1 MRGQGIVFL
10 NINSAHPTFFTEE
23 TTRSLLA
30 FATTAATAIQNARL
44 YRDLQTH
51 NVELEERVQERTAE
65 LRAAKDKIER
75 ILLSVPDA
83 VFVLDNNHHLIQAN
97 PAGENLLVMA
107 SDEQIELFS
116 EEFLQQLSNGNVPAE
131 KGILEIKGNAYQA
144 LASRLPGADQNHELV
159 VVFRDVTRF
168 QELDRMKTQFV
179 SDVSHELRTPLTNQ
193 TIYLDLLKNTQDP
206 ARKQKYLGI
215 LERETSRLTDLIED
229 LLTISRLEAD
239 RVQINLEP
247 ADLNTL
253 VQDLVND
260 RLSLAKKYELD
271 LTFQPTVDLPPLL
284 TDPRLLIQV
293 ISNLLT
299 NALNYTPSGG
309 AIQLRTS
316 LQEMEETS
324 WQTIIIGDN
333 GYGIQPEEKQ
343 RIFERFYRG
352 SASKLSEAPGTG
364 LGLAISKEILQRL
377 GGKVTLTSEPGQ
389 GSSFTVWVKAVL

>member
-1 MRGQGIVFL
+1 
-10 NINSAHPTFFTEE
+10 
-23 TTRSLLA
+23 
-30 FATTAATAIQNARL
+30 
-44 YRDLQTH
+44 
-51 NVELEERVQERTAE
+51 
-65 LRAAKDKIER
+65 
-75 ILLSVPDA
+75 
-83 VFVLDNNHHLIQAN
+83 
-97 PAGENLLVMA
+97 
-107 SDEQIELFS
+107 
-116 EEFLQQLSNGNVPAE
+116 
-131 KGILEIKGNAYQA
+131 
-144 LASRLPGADQNHELV
+144 
-159 VVFRDVTRF
+159 
-168 QELDRMKTQFV
+168 MKTQFV

-206 ARKQKYLGI
+206 TRKQKYLDI

-229 LLTISRLEAD
+229 LLMISRLEAD

-260 RLSLAKKYELD
+260 RLSLAQKHHLD

-324 WQTIIIGDN
+324 WQTITIGDN